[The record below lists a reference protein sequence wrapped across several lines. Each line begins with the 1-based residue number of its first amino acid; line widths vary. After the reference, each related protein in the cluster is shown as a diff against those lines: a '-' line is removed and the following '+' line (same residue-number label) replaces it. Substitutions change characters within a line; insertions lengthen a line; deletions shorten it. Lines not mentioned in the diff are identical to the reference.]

1 MFLKKKINKDKTNIL
16 DVAEYIIYKFNAKHE
31 KIFQNKLQYML
42 FYTEIFY
49 MDKYQ
54 KDFLFKEETYC
65 YSYSPVY
72 KEVYNKYKIFK
83 DLPLEATTDPK
94 IPDSQI
100 KSIIDEVYQMIN
112 KYNILNLISLYYRFL
127 KYNNIEIDFNKKI
140 NKKLFIDFVTK
151 RVI

>member
-1 MFLKKKINKDKTNIL
+1 MFLKKKINKNKNNIL
-16 DVAEYIIYKFNAKHE
+16 DVAEYIIYKFNVNHE

-49 MDKYQ
+49 MNKSPQ
-54 KDFLFKEETYC
+54 NFLFKEDAYC
-65 YSYSPVY
+65 YFYSPVY
-72 KEVYNKYKIFK
+72 KMVYNKYKIFK
-83 DLPLEATTDPK
+83 DLPLETTTDPK

-112 KYNILNLISLYYRFL
+112 KYNILNLISLYYSFL
-127 KYNNIEIDFNKKI
+127 KYNHIEIDFHKKI

-151 RVI
+151 KAI